1 MAVTGHCP
9 DIKASVGGGGGGD
22 GCVRLIVLFLSLC
35 IKDD

>member
-9 DIKASVGGGGGGD
+9 DIKASVGGGGD